1 MAEAGNILLAEIMLW
16 AMYITVAVA
25 VVVTIVSSVRSFII
39 NK

>member
-1 MAEAGNILLAEIMLW
+1 MAEIMLW